1 MSAEE
6 ADKFTVD
13 DLEKA
18 ISAMSIV
25 GEPIEMEDK
34 IIIPIAKMGMGF
46 GAKVGPGIKDTVKGG
61 IAGGAGGGAGVF
73 PVAVLIIF
81 KGVTGPKGIKVVPL
95 EKFGPLTNPVADIAH
110 LLLDKFKGD
119 KDGQ

>member
-6 ADKFTVD
+6 ADKFTID
-13 DLEKA
+13 DIEKA
-18 ISAMSIV
+18 FSAMSIV

-46 GAKVGPGIKDTVKGG
+46 GAKVGPGIKNTVKGG

-73 PVAVLIIF
+73 PVAVLILF

-95 EKFGPLTNPVADIAH
+95 EPSGPLTNPVTDIAH
-110 LLLDKFKGD
+110 ILLDKLKGNMD
-119 KDGQ
+119 

>member
-1 MSAEE
+1 MSAED

-13 DLEKA
+13 DIEKA

-61 IAGGAGGGAGVF
+61 IAGGVGGGAGVF

-81 KGVTGPKGIKVVPL
+81 KGVTGPKGIKVVRL
-95 EKFGPLTNPVADIAH
+95 EEFGPLTNPIADIAH
-110 LLLDKFKGD
+110 ILLDKLKGD

>member
-1 MSAEE
+1 MLMSAED

-13 DLEKA
+13 DLEKVL
-18 ISAMSIV
+18 SAMSIV

-46 GAKVGPGIKDTVKGG
+46 GAKIGPGIKDTVQGG
-61 IAGGAGGGAGVF
+61 IPGGAGGGAGVF

-95 EKFGPLTNPVADIAH
+95 EAFGPLSNPMADIAH
-110 LLLDKFKGD
+110 ILLDKLKGIRD
-119 KDGQ
+119 